1 MEIHMPSTNLII
13 ASLVLG
19 FLVGGLML
27 AFRNRPRDVFAVAL
41 VSGIAALAVIV
52 TIDRV
57 SDFRAQEASDN
68 NVAAPDPMIGSGSS
82 MEPPPR
88 EPLNLPTPAPGLK
101 GTTGSAAPAAVRN
114 PYRHNN
120 NE

>member
-1 MEIHMPSTNLII
+1 M
-13 ASLVLG
+13 ASLALG
-19 FLVGGLML
+19 LLFGGLMM

-41 VSGIAALAVIV
+41 VTGIVALAVIV
-52 TIDRV
+52 TMDRV
-57 SDFRAQEASDN
+57 IDFRAQEASDSS
-68 NVAAPDPMIGSGSS
+68 VAAPDPMIGSGSS

-101 GTTGSAAPAAVRN
+101 GATGSAAPAAVRN
-114 PYRHNN
+114 PYRLNN